1 MPLSDSSNPKDGM
14 LSEPEFREKIL
25 PVWRRSPSG
34 ACPERSRRGQGCVGT
49 AAPAVQAEPTG
60 APVKPGVGLTGWGRS
75 AVRRSRSNFVVGVRF
90 VLVVLLVLAHRA
102 SWAQTP
108 PPAPQRPAESPAHSG
123 TTPAAE
129 FGAIAPY
136 LGLTIDE
143 IELPGVPP
151 EEAAALLAAT
161 PLKIG
166 EPLTREALHDAM
178 QALFAT
184 GRFSDIQAQA
194 ERTVTAGVRLGFLTV
209 ANDFVG
215 MVTMEGVSNNP
226 SPNQLASSTRLQLG
240 ELYARE
246 KIDRALAGIQR
257 VMEENGFHQSKVTV
271 SEQRDEQQHQV
282 NITFHVI
289 RGTRAVV
296 GEITL
301 DGDAGYS
308 VAEIKEIAN
317 LHSGDPVAYS
327 RITRALQRIRSRYQK
342 QDRLLAQVSAA
353 DRTYHS
359 ERNTVDYVFK
369 IDRGPVVTIA
379 AEGFKISQRILKKLV
394 PIYEE
399 GAVDDDLLN
408 EGRRNIQNHLQT
420 LGYFEA
426 TVSVSQHSA
435 PDGKNLQVVY
445 AVNPGDRHKLAA
457 IRISGNRF
465 FPDELIRAHMQD
477 EPAGR
482 LFSHG
487 RYSEVLLEE
496 DVGSIQSLYRASGF
510 RQAEVASK
518 LVTGYQGDPSQLAI
532 EIAVKEGP
540 QTRVAWVRIEGTY
553 TLPQEQ
559 LPEISTAEGQ
569 GFDESSLAD
578 DRDTILGKYFDNGF
592 PNATV
597 DVAYVPVPSPD
608 NLPRVGVTFSI
619 HEGEQFFVS
628 QVFLDGLRHTRPGVA
643 RREMRVQPGAP
654 FSQQEMLESQ
664 RRLYD
669 LGLFKQVDTAI
680 QNPDGT
686 ESRKNVLVTASE
698 ADRYTFDYGGGFEF
712 QTGEPS
718 VGTNQPLGQTG
729 VSPMV
734 SLGVS
739 RINVGGRHQTITL
752 KGNLGRLQQ
761 RALAS
766 YDIPKLLNR
775 DNLRFTSTGLY
786 DNTVDVSTFTSKRL
800 EQTFQILQV
809 LYKMQDRE
817 LTTFAYRF
825 SYRRVEASNIE
836 VTSNLIPLLSQ
847 PTRVGTPNF
856 IYIRNRRDNDL
867 ESTRGSYTAIE
878 GGVAASYFGSEADF
892 SRQLI
897 KNSTYYTLFRNRNT
911 GQGFVFA
918 RSTTVG
924 MENRFGSTVLLD
936 PAQTPQ
942 PGQTLI
948 PLPERF
954 YSGGGNS
961 NRGFGLN
968 QAGPRDPFTG
978 FPVGGSAVFLN
989 SLEMRFP
996 NVLVPYLND
1005 NVGFTIFHDMG
1016 NVFARPQ
1023 EMLPS
1028 LARFHQPDEQFCFQE
1043 VTHLK
1048 CNYNYASHA
1057 VGLGV
1062 RYQTPIGPL
1071 RFDFG
1076 YNLNPPYFPSYTNI
1090 VTNTK
1095 TGQQNGQFGYQ
1106 RAGHFNFS
1114 FSVGQSF

>member
-1 MPLSDSSNPKDGM
+1 MGNGPG
-14 LSEPEFREKIL
+14 FRDDL
-25 PVWRRSPSG
+25 LVWGRAPSPV
-34 ACPERSRRGQGCVGT
+34 QDCVGT
-49 AAPAVQAEPTG
+49 AAPGVQAERG
-60 APVKPGVGLTGWGRS
+60 S
-75 AVRRSRSNFVVGVRF
+75 AVRCGQRNPGVAISGVRV
-90 VLVVLLVLAHRA
+90 VLVVLLALAHGVT
-102 SWAQTP
+102 WAQGS
-108 PPAPQRPAESPAHSG
+108 PPAAQQPAESPSQPGASFG
-123 TTPAAE
+123 TITP
-129 FGAIAPY
+129 F
-136 LGLTIDE
+136 LGLAIDQ

-151 EEAAALLAAT
+151 EEAASLLAAT
-161 PLKIG
+161 PLKVG
-166 EPLTREALHDAM
+166 EPLTREKLHDAM
-178 QALFAT
+178 DALFAT
-184 GRFSDIQAQA
+184 GRFSDIQAEA
-194 ERTVTAGVRLGFLTV
+194 DRTETTGVRLRFRTV
-209 ANDFVG
+209 ANFFVG
-215 MVTMEGVSNNP
+215 MVAIEGVSTNP
-226 SPNQLASSTRLQLG
+226 SANQLASATRLQLG
-240 ELYARE
+240 ELYSRE
-246 KIDRALAGIQR
+246 KLDHAQAGVQR
-257 VMEENGFHQSKVTV
+257 VLEENGFHQSKVTI

-282 NITFHVI
+282 NLTFHVV
-289 RGTRAVV
+289 RGPRAVV

-301 DGDAGYS
+301 EGDAGYS
-308 VAEIKEIAN
+308 EAEIREIAK
-317 LHSGDPVAYS
+317 LHSGDPVLAN

-342 QDRLLAQVSAA
+342 QDRLLAQVSATNP
-353 DRTYHS
+353 TYHP
-359 ERNTVDYVFK
+359 EHNTLDYVFK
-369 IDRGPVVTIA
+369 VDRGPVVEIA
-379 AEGFKISQRILKKLV
+379 SEGFKISQRVLKKLV

-408 EGRRNIQNHLQT
+408 EGRRNIQNHLES

-435 PDGKNLQVVY
+435 PDGKNVQVVY
-445 AVNPGDRHKLAA
+445 AVNPGERHKLVA

-465 FPDELIRAHMQD
+465 FPDELIRSHMQD
-477 EPAGR
+477 QAAGR

-487 RYSEVLLEE
+487 RYNEALLEE
-496 DVGSIQSLYRASGF
+496 DVRSIESLYRASGF
-510 RQAEVASK
+510 RQAAVSSK

-532 EIAVKEGP
+532 EIGVKEGS
-540 QTRVAWVRIEGTY
+540 QTRVAWVRIDGSY

-559 LPEISTAEGQ
+559 LPEISTEEGQ

-578 DRDTILGKYFDNGF
+578 DRDRILGKYFDNGF

-597 DVAYVPVPSPD
+597 DVAYVSVPSGD
-608 NLPRVGVTFSI
+608 SFPRVGVTFSI
-619 HEGEQFFVS
+619 HEGEQFFVN
-628 QVFLDGLRHTRPGVA
+628 QVFLDGLHHTRPGVA

-654 FSQQEMLESQ
+654 LSQQDILESQ

-686 ESRKNVLVTASE
+686 ESRKNVLVTTSE

-718 VGTNQPLGQTG
+718 YGISQPLGATG

-734 SLGVS
+734 SAGVS

-761 RALAS
+761 RALIS
-766 YDIPKLLNR
+766 YDIPKLLNL

-800 EQTFQILQV
+800 EQTFQVLQV
-809 LYKMQDRE
+809 LYKRQDRE

-867 ESTRGSYTAIE
+867 ESTRGSYTSVE

-892 SRQLI
+892 SRFLA
-897 KNSTYYTLFRNRNT
+897 KNSTYHKFFRNRST

-918 RSTTVG
+918 RSTSVGIENAFGNTV
-924 MENRFGSTVLLD
+924 VLD
-936 PAQTPQ
+936 PAQTPAA
-942 PGQTLI
+942 GESLI

-954 YSGGGNS
+954 FSGGGNS

-989 SLEMRFP
+989 SLELRFP
-996 NVLVPYLND
+996 NVMVPYLND
-1005 NVGFTIFHDMG
+1005 NIGFTIFEDMG

-1023 EMLPS
+1023 EMFPS
-1028 LARFHQPDEQFCFQE
+1028 LARFHQPNEDFCFQE
-1043 VTHLK
+1043 DTHLK

-1090 VTNTK
+1090 T
-1095 TGQQNGQFGYQ
+1095 TGTYPGQTVGQFGYQ

>member
-1 MPLSDSSNPKDGM
+1 MVDQF
-14 LSEPEFREKIL
+14 EFRDNL
-25 PVWRRSPSG
+25 LVWEWAPSPL
-34 ACPERSRRGQGCVGT
+34 QGCVGT
-49 AAPAVQAEPTG
+49 AASAVQAERTG
-60 APVKPGVGLTGWGRS
+60 APVKPGFGLTGWRSS
-75 AVRRSRSNFVVGVRF
+75 AVARRHRNSEFAKSGALY
-90 VLVVLLVLAHRA
+90 VLVLLLMLAQRP
-102 SWAQTP
+102 SWATGS
-108 PPAPQRPAESPAHSG
+108 PPAGQQPAESPAQFGTQSG
-123 TTPAAE
+123 AS
-129 FGAIAPY
+129 FGTITPY
-136 LGLTIDE
+136 LGLAIDQ
-143 IELPGVPP
+143 IELPDVPP
-151 EEAAALLAAT
+151 EEAATLLAAT
-161 PLKIG
+161 PLKVG

-184 GRFSDIQAQA
+184 GRFSDIQAEA
-194 ERTVTAGVRLGFLTV
+194 DRTDTGGVRLRFLTT
-209 ANDFVG
+209 ANFFVG
-215 MVTMEGVSNNP
+215 MVTIRGVSTNP
-226 SPNQLASSTRLQLG
+226 SANQLASATRLQLG
-240 ELYARE
+240 ELYAPE
-246 KIDRALAGIQR
+246 KIDRALTGIQR
-257 VMEENGFHQSKVTV
+257 VMEENGFHQSKVTT
-271 SEQRDEQQHQV
+271 SEQRDEPQHEV
-282 NITFHVI
+282 NLTFRLVPGPH
-289 RGTRAVV
+289 AAV

-301 DGDAGYS
+301 EGDAGYS
-308 VAEIKEIAN
+308 VEAIKDIAK
-317 LHSGDPVAYS
+317 LHSGDLVRS
-327 RITRALQRIRSRYQK
+327 NRITRALQRIRRRYQK
-342 QDRLLAQVSAA
+342 QNRLLAQVSVAS
-353 DRTYHS
+353 RTYQS
-359 ERNTVDYVFK
+359 KRNTVDFVFK
-369 IDRGPVVTIA
+369 VDRGPVVEIA
-379 AEGFKISQRILKKLV
+379 AEGFKLSQRILHRLV

-420 LGYFEA
+420 LGYFDA
-426 TVSVSQHSA
+426 SVSVSQHSTEG
-435 PDGKNLQVVY
+435 GKNLQVVY

-465 FPDELIRAHMQD
+465 FSDDLIRSRMQD
-477 EPAGR
+477 QSAGR

-496 DVGSIQSLYRASGF
+496 DVRSIEDLYRASGF
-510 RQAEVASK
+510 RQAEVTSK
-518 LVTGYQGDPSQLAI
+518 LVDKYQGEPSQLAI
-532 EIAVKEGP
+532 EIVVKEGP
-540 QTRVAWVRIEGTY
+540 QTRVAWVRVEGSY

-559 LPEISTAEGQ
+559 LPEIQTEEGQ
-569 GFDESSLAD
+569 AFDESSLAD

-597 DVAYVPVPSPD
+597 DVAYVSVPPTD

-619 HEGEQFFVS
+619 HEGEQFFVNR
-628 QVFLDGLRHTRPGVA
+628 VFVDGLHHTRPGVA
-643 RREMRVQPGAP
+643 RRAIRVQPGGP
-654 FSQQEMLESQ
+654 LSQKDMLESQ

-698 ADRYTFDYGGGFEF
+698 AERYTFDYGGGFEF
-712 QTGEPS
+712 QTGQPTFG
-718 VGTNQPLGQTG
+718 VNQPLGQTG

-734 SLGVS
+734 SGGVS
-739 RINVGGRHQTITL
+739 RINVGGRHQTLSL

-761 RALAS
+761 RALFS
-766 YDIPKLLNR
+766 YDVPKLLNLE
-775 DNLRFTSTGLY
+775 NFRFTATALY

-800 EQTFQILQV
+800 EGTLQVLQV

-836 VTSNLIPLLSQ
+836 ITSNLIPLLST
-847 PTRVGTPNF
+847 PTRVGMPNF
-856 IYIRNRRDNDL
+856 LYVRNRRDNDL
-867 ESTRGSYTAIE
+867 ESTRGSYTTVE
-878 GGVAASYFGSEADF
+878 GGVASGYFGSEADF
-892 SRQLI
+892 SRFSA
-897 KNSTYYTLFRNRNT
+897 KNSTYHTFFRKRST
-911 GQGFVFA
+911 GQGYVFA

-924 MENRFGSTVLLD
+924 IENPFGSTVLLD
-936 PAQTPQ
+936 PAQPV
-942 PGQTLI
+942 PAGRTLV

-954 YSGGGNS
+954 FSGGGNS

-996 NVLVPYLND
+996 NVMVPYLHD
-1005 NVGFTIFHDMG
+1005 NIGFTIFEDMG

-1023 EMLPS
+1023 EMLSS
-1028 LARFHQPDEQFCFQE
+1028 LGRFHQPGRDFCFHEQ
-1043 VTHLK
+1043 THNL

-1076 YNLNPPYFPSYTNI
+1076 YNLNPPYFPGYYNI
-1090 VTNTK
+1090 VTNTVN
-1095 TGQQNGQFGYQ
+1095 GQQTGQFGYQ

>member
-1 MPLSDSSNPKDGM
+1 
-14 LSEPEFREKIL
+14 
-25 PVWRRSPSG
+25 
-34 ACPERSRRGQGCVGT
+34 
-49 AAPAVQAEPTG
+49 
-60 APVKPGVGLTGWGRS
+60 
-75 AVRRSRSNFVVGVRF
+75 
-90 VLVVLLVLAHRA
+90 VLLSVLAHGT
-102 SWAQTP
+102 SWAQSSP
-108 PPAPQRPAESPAHSG
+108 LSQQQPAESPAQSEAKFG
-123 TTPAAE
+123 TVT
-129 FGAIAPY
+129 PY
-136 LGLTIDE
+136 LGLAIDQ
-143 IELPGVPP
+143 IELPGLPP
-151 EEAAALLAAT
+151 EEAAPLLAAT

-184 GRFSDIQAQA
+184 GRFSDIQAEA
-194 ERTVTAGVRLGFLTV
+194 DRTETAGVRLRFRTT
-209 ANDFVG
+209 ANFFVG
-215 MVTMEGVSNNP
+215 MVTIEGVSTNP
-226 SPNQLASSTRLQLG
+226 SANQLASATRLQLG
-240 ELYARE
+240 ELYSQE
-246 KIDRALAGIQR
+246 KLDHALAGIQR
-257 VMEENGFHQSKVTV
+257 VLEENGFHKSKVSI
-271 SEQRDEQQHQV
+271 SEARDEQQHQV
-282 NITFHVI
+282 NLTFHVV
-289 RGTRAVV
+289 RGPRAVV
-296 GEITL
+296 GEIAL
-301 DGDAGYS
+301 EGDAGYS
-308 VAEIKEIAN
+308 AAEITEITN
-317 LHSGDPVAYS
+317 LHSGDPVIS
-327 RITRALQRIRSRYQK
+327 NHITRALQRIRGRYQK
-342 QDRLLAQVSAA
+342 QDRLLAQVSATNP
-353 DRTYHS
+353 TYQAT
-359 ERNTVDYVFK
+359 RNAVDYVFK
-369 IDRGPVVTIA
+369 VDRGPVVEIA
-379 AEGFKISQRILKKLV
+379 AEGFKLSQRVLRKLV

-426 TVSVSQHSA
+426 TVSVSQHNTQ
-435 PDGKNLQVVY
+435 GGNNVQVVY
-445 AVNPGDRHKLAA
+445 TVNPGDRHKLVA

-465 FPDELIRAHMQD
+465 FPDELIRSHMQD
-477 EPAGR
+477 QAAGR

-487 RYSEVLLEE
+487 RYNEALLEE
-496 DVGSIQSLYRASGF
+496 DVRGIESLYRASGY
-510 RQAEVASK
+510 RQAAVTSK
-518 LVTGYQGDPSQLAI
+518 LVTKYQDDPSQLAI
-532 EIAVKEGP
+532 EIGVKEGP
-540 QTRVAWVRIEGTY
+540 QTRVAWVRIEGSY

-559 LPEISTAEGQ
+559 LPEISTEEGQ

-578 DRDTILGKYFDNGF
+578 DRDRILGKYFDNGF

-597 DVAYVPVPSPD
+597 DVAYVSDPSPD

-619 HEGEQFFVS
+619 HEGEQFFVN
-628 QVFLDGLRHTRPGVA
+628 QLFLDGLHHTRSGVA
-643 RREMRVQPGAP
+643 RRELRVQPGAP
-654 FSQQEMLESQ
+654 LSQQEMLESQ

-686 ESRKNVLVTASE
+686 ESRKNVLVTTSE
-698 ADRYTFDYGGGFEF
+698 ADRYTFDYGVGFEF
-712 QTGEPS
+712 QTGQPS
-718 VGTNQPLGQTG
+718 YGTNQPLGQTG

-739 RINVGGRHQTITL
+739 RINMGGRHQTLTM

-761 RALAS
+761 RALIS

-775 DNLRFTSTGLY
+775 DKLRFTATALY
-786 DNTVDVSTFTSKRL
+786 DDTVDVSTFTSKRL
-800 EQTFQILQV
+800 EGTLQLLQV
-809 LYKMQDRE
+809 LYKRQDRE

-847 PTRVGTPNF
+847 PTQVGTPNF
-856 IYIRNRRDNDL
+856 LYVRNRRDSDL
-867 ESTRGSYTAIE
+867 ESTRGSYTILE
-878 GGVAASYFGSEADF
+878 GGVAASYFGSEANF
-892 SRQLI
+892 SRFLA
-897 KNSTYYTLFRNRNT
+897 KNSTYHTFFRNRST

-924 MENRFGSTVLLD
+924 VENRFGSTVLLD
-936 PAQTPQ
+936 PAQTVPA
-942 PGQTLI
+942 GDTLV

-961 NRGFGLN
+961 HRGFGLN

-996 NVLVPYLND
+996 NVMVPYLND
-1005 NVGFTIFHDMG
+1005 NIGFTVFEDMG

-1028 LARFHQPDEQFCFQE
+1028 LGRFHQPDQDFCFHE
-1043 VTHLK
+1043 DTHLK

-1090 VTNTK
+1090 TTNTK
-1095 TGQQNGQFGYQ
+1095 TGQQAGQFGYQ